1 MSNVYLDSSVLIASQ
16 IENHPFHSKAKDFLT
31 KLHDQNCVF
40 CISPLAIDECIYVF
54 FKYQR
59 TGYLDATVDIRIA
72 LKRITYLSPIYI
84 NIVWEETVLFSIYKL
99 IRKYSLK
106 SRDAFHLQ
114 TMQDNVIE
122 YIATF
127 DTDFTKLFEHNTV
140 KSAEELLR

>member
-1 MSNVYLDSSVLIASQ
+1 M
-16 IENHPFHSKAKDFLT
+16 
-31 KLHDQNCVF
+31 
-40 CISPLAIDECIYVF
+40 
-54 FKYQR
+54 
-59 TGYLDATVDIRIA
+59 
-72 LKRITYLSPIYI
+72 YI
-84 NIVWEETVLFSIYKL
+84 NIVWEESALFSIYKL